1 MARDRTARRR
11 YRNGGRLTAAGWVYG
26 IIWGIMLTAAVRND
40 AAVALLLLGAMFGA
54 LAVSAFAAGRTV
66 RAVRATREAPD
77 RVWQGQTV
85 HMSYF
90 LANRSRWSSC
100 MGLTLRDLP
109 QKALDAAS
117 GYCAHLPARGQF
129 RSGARFV
136 ALRRGRIRLDGI
148 EISTGF
154 PFGLIRAWRRTL
166 EPANL
171 IVWPARGELRAE
183 LCRRGAAEV
192 SSARPSPISG
202 GQDEFFGLREFRED
216 DNPRLIHW
224 KRSAGRHRP
233 LVREMARP
241 VPDVLFLIV
250 DTAPSDSAAADLEKV
265 LRLGATLIDHAMTR
279 GYQVGLALANGKG
292 IQTLPPAT
300 GRAQLRDLLDV
311 LADIGGQAASLA
323 QTLAAVRPAWLTH
336 AQVVVVSAHEAP
348 LDPRASVALAGRAG
362 HLTVI
367 GGPEQIDRVFAD
379 APLPEAP

>member
-1 MARDRTARRR
+1 MPRHRTAQQR

-26 IIWGIMLTAAVRND
+26 VIWGIMLTAAVRND
-40 AAVALLLLGAMFGA
+40 AAVSLLLLGAMFGG

-66 RAVRATREAPD
+66 RAVRATRESPD

-90 LANRSRWSSC
+90 LSNRSRWLSC

-136 ALRRGRIRLDGI
+136 ALRRGRIGLEGL

-166 EPANL
+166 EPADL

-183 LCRRGAAEV
+183 LFRRGAAEV

-241 VPDVLFLIV
+241 VPEVLFLIV
-250 DTAPSDSAAADLEKV
+250 DTAAPEAQTADPEKV
-265 LRLGATLIDHAMTR
+265 LRLAATLIDHAMTR
-279 GYQVGLALANGKG
+279 GYQVGLALADRRAVR
-292 IQTLPPAT
+292 TLPPAT
-300 GRAQLRDLLDV
+300 GRAQLRDLLDA
-311 LADIGGQAASLA
+311 LANVHGPNGPLG
-323 QTLAAVRPAWLTH
+323 QTLAAVRPTWLAH
-336 AQVVVVSAHEAP
+336 AQVMVLSAQEAP
-348 LDPRASVALAGRAG
+348 LDSRASVALAGQAG
-362 HLTVI
+362 HLTII

-379 APLPEAP
+379 ATLPEAP